1 MKKLLIILSFIFL
14 IGCSNKNASNFKKDY
29 ESLNGKTNSYG
40 KKYREVTINKKNPFI
55 EVEASEIVKK
65 IENKETFYVYFGSRL
80 CPWCRSVIEKSIEVS
95 NKNNIKKIYYVDI
108 WDDDGNEILRDK
120 YKIEDNKLILEKEG
134 TKEYKKLLKYFD
146 KFLRNYEITNDDKTY
161 DTKEKRI
168 YAPNFMY
175 IKKGKIVKLTT
186 GKSSKQ
192 TDPYQKLTKEMLK
205 EEEKEFN
212 KFFTN

>member
-1 MKKLLIILSFIFL
+1 MKKILLALSL
-14 IGCSNKNASNFKKDY
+14 LLLVGCSNKNASNFKKDY
-29 ESLNGKTNSYG
+29 EEMNGKTNSYG

-108 WDDDGNEILRDK
+108 WDDEGNEILRDK
-120 YKIEDNKLILEKEG
+120 YKIEDGKAVLDKKG

-146 KFLRNYEITNDDKTY
+146 KYLRKYELSNDDKTI

-175 IKKGKIVKLTT
+175 IKNGKIVKLTT

-205 EEEKEFN
+205 EEEKIFN
-212 KFFTN
+212 VFFTN

>member
-1 MKKLLIILSFIFL
+1 MKKILLALSL
-14 IGCSNKNASNFKKDY
+14 LLLVGCSNKNASNFKKDY
-29 ESLNGKTNSYG
+29 EEMNGKTNSYG

-108 WDDDGNEILRDK
+108 WDDEGNEILRDK
-120 YKIEDNKLILEKEG
+120 YKIEDGKAVLDKKG

-146 KFLRNYEITNDDKTY
+146 KYLRKYELSNDDKTI

-175 IKKGKIVKLTT
+175 IKNGKIKKLTT

-192 TDPYQKLTKEMLK
+192 NDPYQKLTKEMLK
-205 EEEKEFN
+205 EEEKVFN
-212 KFFTN
+212 EFFTN

>member
-1 MKKLLIILSFIFL
+1 MKKILLALSL
-14 IGCSNKNASNFKKDY
+14 LLLVGCSNKSASNFKKDY
-29 ESLNGKTNSYG
+29 EEMNGKTNSYG

-95 NKNNIKKIYYVDI
+95 NKNNIKKIYNVDI
-108 WDDDGNEILRDK
+108 WDDEGNEILRDK
-120 YKIEDNKLILEKEG
+120 YKIEDGKAVLDKKG

-146 KFLRNYEITNDDKTY
+146 KYLRKYELSNDDKTI

-175 IKKGKIVKLTT
+175 IKNGKIVKLTT

-205 EEEKEFN
+205 EEEKIFN
-212 KFFTN
+212 VFFTN